1 METKRASRKP
11 FFVEF
16 VELTEENLADAS
28 KWCKGVI
35 QNAEDGR
42 RFIKVKVDNIINEK
56 QTKGFP
62 GDYLLKQTNGNGF
75 KVYTAKAFFRNFV
88 IVNETANV

>member
-1 METKRASRKP
+1 MQTQRASRKP

-16 VELTEENLADAS
+16 VELTEENLAAAS

-35 QNAEDGR
+35 QDDGGR
-42 RFIKVKVDNIINEK
+42 KFIKVKVDNVINDK
-56 QTKGFP
+56 QTRGFP

-75 KVYTAKAFFRNFV
+75 KVYTAKAFFRNFE
-88 IVNETANV
+88 IVKEPAKV